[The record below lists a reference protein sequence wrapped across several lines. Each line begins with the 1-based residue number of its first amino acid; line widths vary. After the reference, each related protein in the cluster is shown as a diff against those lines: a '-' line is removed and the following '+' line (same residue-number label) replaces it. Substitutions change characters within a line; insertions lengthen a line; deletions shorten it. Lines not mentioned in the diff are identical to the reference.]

1 MVNGIDYVIIV
12 LYFAVLLGAGFFAL
26 KKAKSKDDY
35 LVAGRMLPLPMF
47 TACMAAV
54 VIGGGCTLGGAE
66 LAYNNGISAIWLGI
80 MYALGVGLLGF
91 FMSTKMA
98 NMRILST
105 NEGVGL
111 FYGQQARLVSAL
123 VTLIYIF
130 MIAVLQVIGM
140 GSIIHAMLGWSIPIS
155 MISGGAIILVYLFIG
170 GMWAV
175 AFTDIIQFVIMT
187 IGILVLG
194 PYFAL
199 QAVGGFEG
207 LTTTLPD
214 TYFDM
219 TTLGWPRI
227 TAYILLLVPG
237 FLVGQDIWQK
247 AFTARTPKIA
257 KKGIMLASGYI
268 LLYAVGTVIIGM
280 TLFAVNPGLTD
291 TKLTFATAAMTF
303 MPPGVRG
310 LVLAAALA
318 AIMSTANGG
327 ILGSSTVIYNDI
339 ICRYI
344 KVPESKEIWVNRFLA
359 AGVVV
364 LTVIVSLWLQS
375 VLVALDV
382 AYAYLS
388 GCVFVPLVAAFLL
401 KRVSARAGLYALC
414 TSFVTVT
421 FFFFKD
427 GITALTPIQYGIAVS
442 VIVFVVVNAIDKKKT
457 EIRFENG
464 EVIDVAAER
473 EAAKTS

>member
-1 MVNGIDYVIIV
+1 MVSGIDIAVIF
-12 LYFAVLLGAGFFAL
+12 LYFFILLGIGFIAL
-26 KKAKSKDDY
+26 KKAKSKDDF

-66 LAYNNGISAIWLGI
+66 LAYKNGISAIWLGI

-130 MIAVLQVIGM
+130 MIAVLQIVGM
-140 GSIIHAMLGWSIPIS
+140 GSIINVMFGYSIQTS
-155 MISGGAIILVYLFIG
+155 MIIGGGIILVYLFVG

-175 AFTDIIQFVIMT
+175 AFTDIIQFIVMTVGVI
-187 IGILVLG
+187 ILG

-199 QAVGGFEG
+199 HAVGGFEG
-207 LTTTLPD
+207 LTTTLPSS
-214 TYFDM
+214 YFNM

-227 TAYILLLVPG
+227 TAYIFLLVPG

-247 AFTARTPKIA
+247 AFTAKNPKVA

-268 LLYAVGTVIIGM
+268 LLYAVGTVILGM
-280 TLFAVNPGLTD
+280 CLFALNPGMTD
-291 TKLTFATAAMTF
+291 TKLTFATAAVQF
-303 MPPGVRG
+303 MPDGIKG
-310 LVLAAALA
+310 LVIAAALA

-339 ICRYI
+339 LTRWV
-344 KVPESKEIWVNRFLA
+344 KVEEKNEIWVNRILVA
-359 AGVVV
+359 IVTV
-364 LTVIVSLWLQS
+364 LTVIVALWLQS

-388 GCVFVPLVAAFLL
+388 GCVFVPLVAAFVF
-401 KRVSARAGLYALC
+401 KRVSAKAGLYALIL
-414 TSFVTVT
+414 SFITVT

-427 GITALTPIQYGIAVS
+427 GITALTPIKYGIIVS
-442 VIVFVVVNAIDKKKT
+442 VLTFFVVSLIDKKREEIVFVDGKAI
-457 EIRFENG
+457 NL
-464 EVIDVAAER
+464 AETND
-473 EAAKTS
+473 AK

>member
-1 MVNGIDYVIIV
+1 MVSGIDYLIIII
-12 LYFAVLLGAGFFAL
+12 YFVFLLSAGFVAM

-66 LAYNNGISAIWLGI
+66 LAYKNGISAIWLGI

-111 FYGQQARLVSAL
+111 FYGKQARLVSAL

-130 MIAVLQVIGM
+130 MIAVLQVVGM
-140 GSIIHAMLGWSIPIS
+140 GSIIHALLGWSIQVS
-155 MISGGAIILVYLFIG
+155 MVAGGSIVLVYLFVG

-187 IGILVLG
+187 VGVLILG

-199 QAVGGFEG
+199 HAAGGVDG
-207 LTTTLPD
+207 LTSTLPAS
-214 TYFDM
+214 YFDM
-219 TTLGWPRI
+219 TALGWPRI

-237 FLVGQDIWQK
+237 FMVGQDIWQK
-247 AFTARTPKIA
+247 AFTAKNPKVA

-268 LLYAVGTVIIGM
+268 LLYAVGTVIFGIC
-280 TLFAVNPGLTD
+280 LYAVNPGLTD
-291 TKLTFATAAMTF
+291 TKLAFAVAAITF
-303 MPPGVRG
+303 MPPGVKG

-344 KVPESKEIWVNRFLA
+344 KVPEKNEIWVNRFLA
-359 AGVVV
+359 AGVTV
-364 LTVIVSLWLQS
+364 LTVIVALWLQS

-388 GCVFVPLVAAFLL
+388 GCVFVPLVAAFIL
-401 KRVSARAGLYALC
+401 KRVSARAGLYSLC
-414 TSFVTVT
+414 ASFVTVT

-427 GITALTPIQYGIAVS
+427 GLTALTPIQYGIAVS
-442 VIVFVVVNAIDKKKT
+442 LIVFFVVNAIDKKKT
-457 EIRFENG
+457 EIIFDNG
-464 EVIDVAAER
+464 TVIDVALQRENAEI
-473 EAAKTS
+473 

>member
-1 MVNGIDYVIIV
+1 MVTGIDYVIIV
-12 LYFAVLLGAGFFAL
+12 LYFVVLMGAGFLAM

-35 LVAGRMLPLPMF
+35 LVAGRMLPLPLF

-66 LAYNNGISAIWLGI
+66 LAYKNGISAIWLGI

-111 FYGQQARLVSAL
+111 FYGPQARLVSAL

-130 MIAVLQVIGM
+130 MIAVLQIVGM
-140 GSIIHAMLGWSIPIS
+140 GSIIHSMLGWSIQVS
-155 MISGGAIILVYLFIG
+155 MIAGGSIVLVYLFVG

-175 AFTDIIQFVIMT
+175 AFTDIIQFVVMT
-187 IGILVLG
+187 IGVLVLG

-199 QAVGGFEG
+199 HSVGGVDA
-207 LTTTLPD
+207 LTSTLPD
-214 TYFDM
+214 SYFNM

-247 AFTARTPKIA
+247 AFTAKNPKVA

-268 LLYAVGTVIIGM
+268 LLFAIGTVILGM
-280 TLFAVNPGLTD
+280 CLYAVNPGLTD
-291 TKLTFATAAMTF
+291 TKLTFATAAINF
-303 MPPGVRG
+303 MPAGVRG
-310 LVLAAALA
+310 VVLAAALA

-339 ICRYI
+339 LSRYV
-344 KVPESKEIWVNRFLA
+344 KVSEKNEIWVNRFLA
-359 AGVVV
+359 AGVTV
-364 LTVIVSLWLQS
+364 LTVIVALWLQS

-401 KRVSARAGLYALC
+401 KRVSARAGLYSLC
-414 TSFVTVT
+414 ASFLTVT
-421 FFFFKD
+421 FLFFKD
-427 GITALTPIQYGIAVS
+427 GITALTPIQYGIGVS
-442 VIVFVVVNAIDKKKT
+442 VIVFLVVNAIDKKKT
-457 EIRFENG
+457 EIIFKDG
-464 EVIDVAAER
+464 EVINVGEP
-473 EAAKTS
+473 ETN

>member
-1 MVNGIDYVIIV
+1 MVSGIDYIIIV
-12 LYFAVLLGAGFFAL
+12 LYFIVLLGAGFFAL

-54 VIGGGCTLGGAE
+54 VIGGGCTLGGSE

-80 MYALGVGLLGF
+80 MYALGVGLLGL

-155 MISGGAIILVYLFIG
+155 MIAGGGIILVYLFIG

-199 QAVGGFEG
+199 HAVGGVEG
-207 LTTTLPD
+207 LTTKLPE

-280 TLFAVNPGLTD
+280 ALFAINPGLTD
-291 TKLTFATAAMTF
+291 TKLTFATAAITF
-303 MPPGVRG
+303 MPPGIRG
-310 LVLAAALA
+310 VVLAAALA

-344 KVPESKEIWVNRFLA
+344 KVPENKEIWVNRFLA

-401 KRVSARAGLYALC
+401 KRVSARAGLYALIA
-414 TSFVTVT
+414 SFVTVT

-442 VIVFVVVNAIDKKKT
+442 VVVFFVVNTIDKKKT

-464 EVIDVAAER
+464 TVIDVAAER
-473 EAAKTS
+473 EVTKNS

>member
-1 MVNGIDYVIIV
+1 MVTGIDYIIIV
-12 LYFAVLLGAGFFAL
+12 FYFVILMGAGFFAM

-35 LVAGRMLPLPMF
+35 LVAGRMLPLPLF

-80 MYALGVGLLGF
+80 MYALGVGLLGV

-111 FYGQQARLVSAL
+111 FYGQHARLVSAL

-130 MIAVLQVIGM
+130 MIAVLQIVGM
-140 GSIIHAMLGWSIPIS
+140 GSIIHSMLGWSIQAS
-155 MISGGAIILVYLFIG
+155 MIAGGSIVLVYLFVG

-175 AFTDIIQFVIMT
+175 AFTDVIQFVVMT
-187 IGILVLG
+187 FGVLVLG

-199 QAVGGFEG
+199 HSVGGVSG
-207 LTTTLPD
+207 LTSTLPD
-214 TYFDM
+214 SYFNM

-247 AFTARTPKIA
+247 AFTAKNPKVA
-257 KKGIMLASGYI
+257 KKGIVLASGYI
-268 LLYAVGTVIIGM
+268 LLFAIGTVILGM
-280 TLFAVNPGLTD
+280 CLYAANPGLTD
-291 TKLTFATAAMTF
+291 TKLTFATAAITF
-303 MPPGVRG
+303 MPSGVRG
-310 LVLAAALA
+310 VVLAAALA

-339 ICRYI
+339 LSRFI
-344 KVPESKEIWVNRFLA
+344 KVSEKNEIWVNRFLA
-359 AGVVV
+359 AGVTAV
-364 LTVIVSLWLQS
+364 TVIVALWLQS
-375 VLVALDV
+375 ILVALDV

-401 KRVSARAGLYALC
+401 KRVSARAGLYSLC
-414 TSFVTVT
+414 ASFLTVT

-427 GITALTPIQYGIAVS
+427 GITALTPIQYGIGVS
-442 VIVFVVVNAIDKKKT
+442 VIVFFVVNTIDKKKT
-457 EIRFENG
+457 EIIFKDG
-464 EVIDVAAER
+464 EVIKVEEAEN
-473 EAAKTS
+473 A